1 MCCNILGHLRLHKI
15 DATHQDWYV
24 TKQDNFLIHISAYYF
39 SFRAS
44 TINILKN
51 LDTQINYHKCGVLYN
66 AGCRCTRWQ
75 SHRCRKRGR
84 GGGGGGR
91 PPNNFGGGGQPTLSL
106 CPPPHPPP
114 PPPPPPPP
122 LPIIHPH
129 FPSMSM

>member
-84 GGGGGGR
+84 GGGEGAGPLIILEEGANL
-91 PPNNFGGGGQPTLSL
+91 PFPFA
-106 CPPPHPPP
+106 PPHPPP
-114 PPPPPPPP
+114 PPPNNPPT
-122 LPIIHPH
+122 
-129 FPSMSM
+129 FSFNVYVKQ